1 MTITKRSIELFMV
14 LFYNNTEPLFILRE
28 QDMEDYHM
36 IGKEVDYSKLFG
48 NIESENNDKIVAAKC
63 RCVAC
68 NSCSCGRC
76 LLCIGQCTGCK
87 SKDLELDL
95 EWGMA

>member
-1 MTITKRSIELFMV
+1 
-14 LFYNNTEPLFILRE
+14 
-28 QDMEDYHM
+28 M
-36 IGKEVDYSKLFG
+36 IGKKDDYSKLFG
-48 NIESENNDKIVAAKC
+48 NINNEDNANVVAAKC

-76 LLCIGQCTGCK
+76 ILCIGQCTGCK
-87 SKDLELDL
+87 SKDIELDL

>member
-1 MTITKRSIELFMV
+1 MIANENDYAELFG
-14 LFYNNTEPLFILRE
+14 E
-28 QDMEDYHM
+28 
-36 IGKEVDYSKLFG
+36 
-48 NIESENNDKIVAAKC
+48 IERENNNIVAAKC

-76 LLCIGQCTGCK
+76 ILCIGQCTGCK
-87 SKDLELDL
+87 SKDLELEL

>member
-1 MTITKRSIELFMV
+1 MLKQNMEEL
-14 LFYNNTEPLFILRE
+14 
-28 QDMEDYHM
+28 HM
-36 IGKEVDYSKLFG
+36 IGKKDDYSKLFG
-48 NIESENNDKIVAAKC
+48 NINNEDNTNVVAAKC

-76 LLCIGQCTGCK
+76 ILCIGQCTGCK
-87 SKDLELDL
+87 SKDIELDL

>member
-1 MTITKRSIELFMV
+1 MFEKLGISEYNKKRIMGLVGYRRHIFRRNIVMV
-14 LFYNNTEPLFILRE
+14 PNENE
-28 QDMEDYHM
+28 
-36 IGKEVDYSKLFG
+36 YSKLFG
-48 NIESENNDKIVAAKC
+48 RIEQEDNKVVAAKC

-76 LLCIGQCTGCK
+76 SLCIGQCTGCK
-87 SKDLELDL
+87 SKDLELEL